1 MEEAEGPGTVR
12 SGFFPN
18 VDPGP
23 KFLVDGMLGSLAVK
37 LRILGFDAAYD
48 KESEDAILAEK
59 ALSGARVLLT
69 SDRELYRHS
78 VQKGARALFI
88 TGTGDFESLVEVF
101 RSLAIY
107 DLDRTKR
114 PRCSFCN
121 STLEPAG
128 REDRWGR
135 PVFKCTDCSRLYW
148 RGSHWKK
155 LDNLF
160 ERVSRRLANEEK
172 SGQKGFDLNQYK
184 K

>member
-1 MEEAEGPGTVR
+1 MEQAAGPGTVC
-12 SGFFPN
+12 SGSIPN
-18 VDPGP
+18 VDSGP

-37 LRILGFDAAYD
+37 LRILGFDTAYD
-48 KESEDAILAEK
+48 KESKDAILMKK
-59 ALSGARVLLT
+59 ALAEARVLLT

-88 TGTGDFESLVEVF
+88 TGSGDFESLVEVF

-107 DLDRTKR
+107 DLDRTKS

-128 REDRWGR
+128 SKDRWGR
-135 PVFKCTDCSRLYW
+135 PVFKCSNCSKLYW
-148 RGSHWKK
+148 RGSHWTK

-160 ERVSRRLANEEK
+160 QRVSRRLANEENRERK
-172 SGQKGFDLNQYK
+172 D
-184 K
+184 